1 MISSFIPSIKRKI
14 FQYICDWDLISEHR
28 KRGIFL
34 CFYTVLF
41 LITFTLSY
49 SPFLLT
55 GKSFLWTTDGRFVHY
70 PTLVYIGRYFRQ
82 IILNLIHG
90 KLCVPLF
97 DLCIGT
103 GNDIISTLNYDGF
116 GDPLNLLAIIVPTS
130 FIEYLYNF
138 LVVLR
143 LYLAGLAFSALCI
156 YHHKRISHTL
166 IGSLIYV
173 FSGYAIYC
181 AVRHPYFINPMI
193 QLPMLLIGIELVINK
208 KICTIFIVSVFY
220 SALCG
225 FYFLYMMTIFLGIYT
240 LVRFF
245 ELYKVHRIK
254 EFIHMAG
261 CVAGSYFCGISLSAV
276 ILIPAIV
283 GFFFSSRSG
292 VTVVRNYLSW
302 GLSYYRN
309 NALKAIAPTAH
320 WNSFG
325 MAAVVLL
332 AVVLLLTVRKKKCCN
347 LKILFIIALL
357 IYIFPFGGYIMNGFG
372 YPSQRWTFGMA
383 LLISYIVVDS
393 LPILL
398 NLDRRQSL
406 ICFTTLLV
414 YMLCVFVSSQN
425 RNVYHVVGV
434 AMLAITLVVLL
445 LFNNTIFALKKRTNI
460 GVLACMLL
468 TIGNVSINAIYTFDE
483 RYGNYIGDFTEY
495 GVETNR
501 LKNVFE
507 REAEPFMKNLDGRF
521 GSTSFTYNAN
531 MIWHIPTMYI
541 YQNLSN
547 GNNAELWKTT
557 ENIQQLSHT
566 YKIREADQRTIMNT
580 LLSTKYVIEK
590 MNRLHY
596 LPYGYELLHTTE
608 SGNYIYE
615 NTYALPWGYTY
626 DNYILYDALKKLNGL
641 EVEES
646 MLQTIALDEPVD
658 GFSIASVESNI
669 RTIQYS
675 IKELNNVEW
684 ENGILKVKKANAV
697 ISLEFQLPSEM
708 EGYLRLQG
716 FDINNSGQEMFNVTV
731 TCGDI
736 SKSAVA
742 KSTDNNWY
750 FGRENYLFNLGYSGE
765 ERTSCTI
772 SFPKKGTYHLD
783 DIQVYALP
791 MDKYPKY
798 VEALRAEPLENIE
811 FGTNRVSGTVDLS
824 QNKILCM
831 SIPYSIGWSAKV
843 DGEPVKVLRGNYM
856 FMAIPL
862 LKGHHE
868 IELIYCT
875 PGLKLGAIISLL
887 SFIGIVVWYISR
899 HRIPERQR
907 RNRP

>member
-1 MISSFIPSIKRKI
+1 MSSPFITCIKRKW
-14 FQYICDWDLISEHR
+14 FQHINDWSLASRH
-28 KRGIFL
+28 KKMGIFL
-34 CFYTVLF
+34 CFYTALF
-41 LITFTLSY
+41 LITFILSY

-55 GKSFLWTTDGRFVHY
+55 GKSFLWTTDGRLVHY
-70 PTLVYIGRYFRQ
+70 PTLIYIGRYFRQ

-116 GDPLNLLAIIVPTS
+116 GDPLNLLAVIVPTR
-130 FIEYLYNF
+130 FIEYLYDCLIIF
-138 LVVLR
+138 R
-143 LYLAGLAFSALCI
+143 LYLAGLAFSELCI
-156 YHHKRISHTL
+156 FHQKRISYTL

-208 KICTIFIVSVFY
+208 KSSAVFIVSVFY

-245 ELYKVHRIK
+245 ELYRIHRIK

-261 CVAGSYFCGISLSAV
+261 CIIGSYFCGVGLSAV
-276 ILIPAIV
+276 IFIPAIV
-283 GFFFSSRSG
+283 GFFFSSRFG
-292 VTVVRNYLSW
+292 VAVTRNYLSW
-302 GLSYYRN
+302 GVSYYRN
-309 NALKAIAPTAH
+309 NLLKAIAPTAH

-325 MAAVVLL
+325 MVAIALL
-332 AVVLLLTVRKKKCCN
+332 AVVLLLTAQKRKCCN
-347 LKILFIIALL
+347 LKIWFMIGLL

-398 NLDRRQSL
+398 NLDRRQAL
-406 ICFTTLLV
+406 ICFAVLLF
-414 YMLCVFVSSQN
+414 YALCVFVSPQN
-425 RNVYHVVGV
+425 RKVYYVTGV

-445 LFNNTIFALKKRTNI
+445 LFNEMIFVFKNRNNI

-468 TIGNVSINAIYTFDE
+468 TVGNISINAIYSFAQE
-483 RYGNYIGDFTEY
+483 YGNYVSEFTEY
-495 GVETNR
+495 GVETTR
-501 LKNVFE
+501 MKNVFE
-507 REAEPFMKNLDGRF
+507 REAEPFLKQMDGRF

-580 LLSTKYVIEK
+580 LMSTKYVIEK
-590 MNRLHY
+590 ANRLHY
-596 LPYGYELLHTTE
+596 LPYGYELLQTTE
-608 SGNYIYE
+608 NGNYVYE

-626 DNYILYDALKKLNGL
+626 DNYIFYDTLKKLNGL

-646 MLQTIALDEPVD
+646 MIQTIALDEPVD
-658 GFSIASVESNI
+658 GLNIASIKSNI
-669 RTIQYS
+669 KTIQYS
-675 IKELNNVEW
+675 IKEFSNVEW
-684 ENGILKVKKANAV
+684 KNGILKVKKENAV
-697 ISLEFQLPSEM
+697 ISLEFQLPSGM

-731 TCGDI
+731 KCEDI

-742 KSTDNNWY
+742 KSSDNNWY
-750 FGRENYLFNLGYSGE
+750 FGRENYLFNLGYSEE
-765 ERTSCTI
+765 ERTNCRI
-772 SFPKKGTYHLD
+772 IFPQKGTYRLD
-783 DIQVYALP
+783 DIQVYALS
-791 MDKYPKY
+791 MDKYPEY

-811 FGTNRVSGTVDLS
+811 FDTNRISGTVDLS
-824 QNKILCM
+824 HNKILCM
-831 SIPYSIGWSAKV
+831 SIPYSVGWSAKV
-843 DGEPVKVLRGNYM
+843 DGEPVKILRGNYM

-868 IELIYCT
+868 IEFNYCT
-875 PGLKLGAIISLL
+875 PGLKLGVIISLL
-887 SFIGIVVWYISR
+887 SFIGTALWYISR
-899 HRIPERQR
+899 YRMSEKQR
-907 RNRP
+907 RNRS